1 MAKRKRTIGQTTKQ
15 NITQKTK
22 DRARRTS
29 LVEQELLTL
38 HEHTNLI
45 SRTGTTYPPGAH
57 EPH

>member
-45 SRTGTTYPPGAH
+45 SRTGTNYPP
-57 EPH
+57 